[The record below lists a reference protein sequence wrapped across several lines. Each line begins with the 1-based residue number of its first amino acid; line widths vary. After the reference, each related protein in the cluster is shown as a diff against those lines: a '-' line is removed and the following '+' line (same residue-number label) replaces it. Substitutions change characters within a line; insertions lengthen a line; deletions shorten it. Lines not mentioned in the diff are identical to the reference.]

1 MAFSPYNRQKEMAE
15 INMTPLIDVM
25 LVLLI
30 IFMVTAP
37 LLTSGLDINLPRTQT
52 GKSLDSQALS
62 IAITS
67 EGFIELEHA
76 RMSLESLKKELVRQ
90 SQISSNRPI
99 LIRADKQL
107 NYGRVIEVVDAVR
120 EAGFS
125 QVGFVTEGAPVEVP
139 PPKK

>member
-1 MAFSPYNRQKEMAE
+1 MTFSPYNRQKEMAE

-37 LLTSGLDINLPRTQT
+37 LLTSGLDVNLPRTQT

-67 EGFIELEHA
+67 DGFIEFENA
-76 RMSLESLKKELVRQ
+76 RMSLESLKKELIRQ

-107 NYGRVIEVVDAVR
+107 FYGRVIEVVDAVR
-120 EAGFS
+120 GAGFS
-125 QVGFVTEGAPVEVP
+125 QVGFVTEGAPLEVKS
-139 PPKK
+139 PPK

>member
-1 MAFSPYNRQKEMAE
+1 
-15 INMTPLIDVM
+15 M

-76 RMSLESLKKELVRQ
+76 RMSFESLKKELVRQ
-90 SQISSNRPI
+90 SQISTNRPI

>member
-52 GKSLDSQALS
+52 GKSLESQALS
-62 IAITS
+62 VVITPD
-67 EGFIELEHA
+67 GLIEFEQA
-76 RMSLESLKKELVRQ
+76 RMSLESLKKELLRQ
-90 SQISSNRPI
+90 SQVSSTRPI
-99 LIRADKQL
+99 LIRADRDL

-120 EAGFS
+120 GAGFS
-125 QVGFVTEGAPVEVP
+125 QVGFVTEGAPVEVRS
-139 PPKK
+139 PKK

>member
-1 MAFSPYNRQKEMAE
+1 MAE